1 MCHTPSF
8 LFRSIGTALFGTQQL
23 TYIALEQCDS
33 AQCAVRLMGRLAEK
47 HGFYQDADTPTGES
61 LTVKVSHPF
70 FPFVTSHSTRVSHGI
85 LPVCH
90 THYSPLDTPP
100 ILPIDDTAFSPP

>member
-61 LTVKVSHPF
+61 LTVSL
-70 FPFVTSHSTRVSHGI
+70 T
-85 LPVCH
+85 
-90 THYSPLDTPP
+90 P
-100 ILPIDDTAFSPP
+100 ILPIRHIPFYPCIPRHSPRLSHPLFPL